1 MPRIEDKLGLGEL
14 NTQFYTHVA
23 NHHDF
28 FKSANPSD
36 FLEAFGHLWG
46 KVFSPNT
53 IDCRIANEIIGII
66 CKL

>member
-28 FKSANPSD
+28 FKSANPEMVGLLMTREIHTNGKICGSD
-36 FLEAFGHLWG
+36 
-46 KVFSPNT
+46 
-53 IDCRIANEIIGII
+53 
-66 CKL
+66 